1 MEKKRVVIVG
11 AGISGLAACKHVLE
25 RGFCPVVF
33 EAEAGVGGLWAHT
46 LASTRLQS
54 PNWEYR
60 FTDFPWPAGVTETCP
75 RHEQVLGYLES
86 YARHFDLLRWIKFE
100 SRVVAVEYVG
110 ASEEEMAAWELWAGN
125 GAAFGGAAKGE
136 WHVAVQHKGHDS
148 TEIYRADFLILCIG
162 RFSGVPNFPS
172 FPPDKGPEV
181 FDGEVMHSMDYF
193 NLANPT
199 AAALIKGKRIIVFG
213 SGKSA
218 FDIASECADVNGVDL
233 PCTMM
238 LRTKRWMVYESA
250 IERFPL
256 YEYFYRSRFSE
267 LLLHK
272 PGEGVLL
279 SLLATFLAPLRWLF
293 SKIAEMYFKWKMP
306 LQKHGMVPEHSFFQS
321 VTSCLITLMPEKFYD
336 KVEEGSIVL
345 KRPQTFSFCK
355 NGLSIDGEGELV
367 ESDLAIFATGFKG
380 DQKLRDIFTSKWFQ
394 QIVAGS
400 SNTTIPLYRECIHP
414 RIPQLAIIG
423 YSESLANLHAS
434 DMRSKW
440 ISHFLDGRF
449 RLPSIRCMEKNVLEW
464 EKYMKRYNHKHFRGS
479 CIGGINIWYNDLLC
493 RDMGFNPRRKK
504 KFIAEW
510 FLPHVPVDYAD
521 LDCSDK

>member
-1 MEKKRVVIVG
+1 MDKKRVVIVG

-54 PNWEYR
+54 PTWEYR

-100 SRVVAVEYVG
+100 SRVVAAEYVG

-125 GAAFGGAAKGE
+125 GEAFGGAAKGE

-172 FPPDKGPEV
+172 FPPEKGPEV

-193 NLANPT
+193 NLENPT
-199 AAALIKGKRIIVFG
+199 AAALIKGKRG
-213 SGKSA
+213 NQH
-218 FDIASECADVNGVDL
+218 FDIASECADANGVDM

-256 YEYFYRSRFSE
+256 YECFYRSRFSE

-293 SKIAEMYFKWKMP
+293 SNIAGKL
-306 LQKHGMVPEHSFFQS
+306 LQMEHAIAKTCNWYQNIASSNQS
-321 VTSCLITLMPEKFYD
+321 LL
-336 KVEEGSIVL
+336 
-345 KRPQTFSFCK
+345 

-367 ESDLAIFATGFKG
+367 VESDLVIFATG
-380 DQKLRDIFTSKWFQ
+380 SKETRSQRHLHIQMVFDRLWQLIKHHYSSLQTFFFFSSVTCSHTCFQ
-394 QIVAGS
+394 RVG
-400 SNTTIPLYRECIHP
+400 
-414 RIPQLAIIG
+414 
-423 YSESLANLHAS
+423 
-434 DMRSKW
+434 
-440 ISHFLDGRF
+440 
-449 RLPSIRCMEKNVLEW
+449 
-464 EKYMKRYNHKHFRGS
+464 
-479 CIGGINIWYNDLLC
+479 
-493 RDMGFNPRRKK
+493 
-504 KFIAEW
+504 
-510 FLPHVPVDYAD
+510 
-521 LDCSDK
+521 